1 MDVKPNTR
9 IGWMTR
15 LAAVAAFVCALLI
28 GGCGFYG
35 FQAGSIPSNLNTI
48 AIPLVQDNSISPL
61 TTLDQ
66 DMTELLTDRFINRTR
81 LTLTSNDADA
91 DALLSAA
98 IERYESEPTTVG
110 DDNRASANQVTIRV
124 SVQYLDQTKTPAEPM
139 LEREFSASSNYD
151 PVAEGIQ
158 GERTAASDALEQVAD
173 DIFSA
178 ATSNW

>member
-1 MDVKPNTR
+1 
-9 IGWMTR
+9 MTR
-15 LAAVAAFVCALLI
+15 LGVSATLFATLLI

-66 DMTELLTDRFINRTR
+66 DMTNLLTDRFVNRTR
-81 LTLTSNDADA
+81 LNLISNDADA
-91 DALLSAA
+91 DALLNVN
-98 IERYESEPTTVG
+98 IERYRSEPTTVG
-110 DDNRASANQVTIRV
+110 DDSRASANQVSISV
-124 SVQYLDQTKTPAEPM
+124 SVRYLDQTKTPAEPM

-151 PVAEGIQ
+151 PVADGIQ
-158 GERTAASDALEQVAD
+158 GEQTAAENALEQIAD
-173 DIFSA
+173 DVFSA